1 MGRVRLMAA
10 GIVFLALAGP
20 AAAGPIRVGIE
31 TAAPVTEP
39 FLVRV
44 YGHYADF
51 HNGTSRHWKDALV
64 PGGGRHFVPL
74 GPVNA
79 LLNMGVS
86 VSIYHPAY
94 VSEYAR
100 SHKTPLLLRP
110 VGFDTF
116 RPRSW
121 QAIMASHE
129 EFANGGPEQ
138 FLGQALG
145 HLRTFVEGYLPAL
158 DGRDAP
164 TPPDAPGGH
173 LPLLREI
180 ARFAESDQ
188 ASERRNRWVERQTD
202 SEFVRALARQD
213 LESRAELREWLRR
226 AEAWLSVPRE
236 QRVEVRERMRQMR
249 YATSVGEELLGP
261 HDLAEL
267 AAFVR
272 RDAEDRNEGREPE
285 GSTSWT
291 NPETRVSYRASVDDG
306 RRACPTLSLRT
317 DLTTLVAADLG
328 DMTKTV
334 TGRLCR
340 SESGRWDFGRQ

>member
-1 MGRVRLMAA
+1 MRRAYLVAA
-10 GIVFLALAGP
+10 GTLLLALARP

-31 TAAPVTEP
+31 TEANETGP

-51 HNGTSRHWKDALV
+51 HNGSSRHWKDALL

-79 LLNMGVS
+79 LLNTGVS
-86 VSIYHPAY
+86 VSIYHPSY
-94 VSEYAR
+94 VSEVAR
-100 SHKTPLLLRP
+100 SYKTPLLLRP

-121 QAIMASHE
+121 QAIMASRE

-145 HLRTFVEGYLPAL
+145 HLQTFVEGYLPAL
-158 DGRDAP
+158 DSGDAP
-164 TPPDAPGGH
+164 PPPDALRRH

-180 ARFAESDQ
+180 ARFAESDE
-188 ASERRNRWVERQTD
+188 ASERRDRWAKRHTD
-202 SEFVRALARQD
+202 PEFVRALARQD
-213 LESRAELREWLRR
+213 LESRALLREWLRR

-249 YATSVGEELLGP
+249 YAKSVGEELLDP
-261 HDLAEL
+261 SDLAEL
-267 AAFVR
+267 AALAR
-272 RDAEDRNEGREPE
+272 RDAEDRTAGRERE

-291 NPETRVSYRASVDDG
+291 NPETLVSFRASLDDG
-306 RRACPTLSLRT
+306 RRACPTVSLT
-317 DLTTLVAADLG
+317 TELTTLVDADLG

-340 SESGRWDFGRQ
+340 DESGRWAFGRR